1 MFGILPNRATIKPL
15 ARPPAYLLKGNEMN
29 ELGKVEPEFRL
40 NEINETNWIDA
51 LLVQFRNEARQINSI
66 TNETSPIDIL
76 HRFNLIRET
85 LSDLQDK
92 LVERSLNSLKVGNN

>member
-15 ARPPAYLLKGNEMN
+15 ARPSAYLLKGNLMTN

-40 NEINETNWIDA
+40 NEINETNWADA

-92 LVERSLNSLKVGNN
+92 LVERSLNSLKVGN